1 MKIPETYEEFLN
13 LSLSEYKQICY
24 QKQHKEV
31 ISKIYFFFYKKAKAE
46 GKTLNTIEESKKM
59 NKSLKEIFGVK

>member
-31 ISKIYFFFYKKAKAE
+31 ISKIYSFYKKAKAE
-46 GKTLNTIEESKKM
+46 GKTLNTIEESKKI

>member
-24 QKQHKEV
+24 QKQPKEV
-31 ISKIYFFFYKKAKAE
+31 VSKIYSFYKKAKAK
-46 GKTLNTIEESKKM
+46 GKTLNIIEESKKI
-59 NKSLKEIFGVK
+59 NNSLKEIFGVK

>member
-24 QKQHKEV
+24 QKQPKEV
-31 ISKIYFFFYKKAKAE
+31 VSKIYSFYKKVKDE
-46 GKTLNTIEESKKM
+46 WKTLNTIEESKKM

>member
-24 QKQHKEV
+24 QKQPKEV
-31 ISKIYFFFYKKAKAE
+31 VSKIYFFYKK
-46 GKTLNTIEESKKM
+46 
-59 NKSLKEIFGVK
+59 NKSWRKNIKYNWRIKEN

>member
-24 QKQHKEV
+24 QKQPKEV
-31 ISKIYFFFYKKAKAE
+31 V
-46 GKTLNTIEESKKM
+46 SKKFILFI
-59 NKSLKEIFGVK
+59 KKQKLKEKH

>member
-24 QKQHKEV
+24 QKQPKEV
-31 ISKIYFFFYKKAKAE
+31 VSKIYSFYKKAKAK

>member
-24 QKQHKEV
+24 QKQPKEV
-31 ISKIYFFFYKKAKAE
+31 VSKIYSFYKKTKAE